1 MFSVRCDSKITVR
14 NLLLHG
20 KGRKMN
26 RKNES
31 LTAVLRTDKVKDL
44 LKKLK
49 HFKEDNDKK
58 IKVAVAVTVIAAAVL
73 FFGLKGESQNSSLED
88 ELLALSEGSASE
100 GGNSLEKELE
110 ESLPVIYVDISGAVE
125 KPGVYDVKEGTRV
138 FEVIEMAGGLTS
150 EADIDGFN
158 RAEEVFDGQKLT
170 IPEKISEEDAY
181 VPGALYV
188 KFADNVVNYAKSARR
203 ECSTSVLFPV
213 KADVAQYGL
222 KPMAYSMHMFDNE
235 FLDNVFR
242 LVFFWQY

>member
-1 MFSVRCDSKITVR
+1 
-14 NLLLHG
+14 
-20 KGRKMN
+20 MN
-26 RKNES
+26 RKNEG

-49 HFKEDNDKK
+49 RFKEDNDKK
-58 IKVAVAVTVIAAAVL
+58 IKVAVAVTVIAAAAL

-88 ELLALSEGSASE
+88 EMLALSEGSASE
-100 GGNSLEKELE
+100 KKLE

-170 IPEKISEEDAY
+170 IPEKVSEEAGGGTLASAGVTSSGLININRATAEELDEI
-181 VPGALYV
+181 PGVGPSTAEAIIRYREENGSFRKKEDIKNV
-188 KFADNVVNYAKSARR
+188 SGIGDKTYEKMADKITV
-203 ECSTSVLFPV
+203 
-213 KADVAQYGL
+213 
-222 KPMAYSMHMFDNE
+222 
-235 FLDNVFR
+235 
-242 LVFFWQY
+242 